1 MNKNLFEAIP
11 LWLFFVV
18 TVTFILLSVEIGF
31 RAGIFHARRS
41 EDVRQASIDP
51 LVGSTLGL
59 LAFVLAFTFG
69 MATSRYDARRQLV
82 LDDAIAIRTAD
93 MRAQQLPEP
102 HRSDTRALLR
112 EYVDVRVR
120 AALGQEPLPRALVR
134 NEELQEQLWSRAAAL
149 AQEAPAIPAAAAFAQ
164 ALIQMVEV
172 HTRRVAAGL
181 HNNIPTTI
189 WVALFCVTG
198 LAMAITGYRAGIGG
212 RRSLAATVV
221 LVLSFSAVFQLIAN
235 LDRPQEGFLTVSQLP
250 MLDLQTRLHRP

>member
-1 MNKNLFEAIP
+1 
-11 LWLFFVV
+11 
-18 TVTFILLSVEIGF
+18 
-31 RAGIFHARRS
+31 
-41 EDVRQASIDP
+41 
-51 LVGSTLGL
+51 
-59 LAFVLAFTFG
+59 
-69 MATSRYDARRQLV
+69 
-82 LDDAIAIRTAD
+82 
-93 MRAQQLPEP
+93 
-102 HRSDTRALLR
+102 
-112 EYVDVRVR
+112 
-120 AALGQEPLPRALVR
+120 VR